1 MFFSHYLCKDR
12 VRRSLNYYSRYQRDP
27 TVMIPMARIGKRTDD
42 YSGIP
47 MARIGRDFNSGM
59 IPMARIG
66 KRTNDQDDD
75 DRYYRIPMPR
85 IG

>member
-1 MFFSHYLCKDR
+1 MCKDR
-12 VRRSLNYYSRYQRDP
+12 VRRSALNYYNRFQRDP

-42 YSGIP
+42 YTGIP
-47 MARIGRDFNSGM
+47 MARIGRNSGM

-66 KRTNDQDDD
+66 RRSNDQDED